1 MYLGGVLFRRV
12 EMDKSKHHQAF
23 LFVGNHPC
31 LDFMN
36 TEMVMRSTPT
46 DLLENFEDLATWVVK
61 SRTLSKKDADAASGE
76 LSQDEKTQILTQAKI
91 FRTMVRRMVEQI
103 VNDGRL
109 PESSVTT
116 INQLLR
122 RCSGYREL
130 ARTRPNAFTEV
141 FIPSADRK
149 DVLLVS
155 LAMLASDLLR
165 TADLSLIKKCKNP
178 ACVLYFYDTTK
189 NHARNWCSMQLCGNR
204 EKVAAYFRRK
214 RKNRR

>member
-1 MYLGGVLFRRV
+1 MYLGGVLLEV
-12 EMDKSKHHQAF
+12 EKMDKSKQHQDF
-23 LFVGNHPC
+23 LFLGNHPS
-31 LDFMN
+31 LDFIN
-36 TEMVMRSTPT
+36 TEMVIRSTPT
-46 DLLENFEDLATWVVK
+46 DLLNSFEDLATWMTK
-61 SRTLSKKDADAASGE
+61 SRSLSKKDAGVAHDD
-76 LSQDEKTQILTQAKI
+76 LSHDEKNLLLAQAKTL
-91 FRTMVRRMVEQI
+91 RTTLRRMVEHI
-103 VNDGRL
+103 VNENEV
-109 PESSVTT
+109 PESAVSA

-122 RCSGYREL
+122 PYSGYPQL
-130 ARTRPNAFTEV
+130 VRTRANTFTEV
-141 FIPSADRK
+141 FIASADRK
-149 DVLLVS
+149 DALLAS